1 MSFTFN
7 AVELCVALCSLSLN
21 GLLQGSGCEC
31 SMMTTMMMMVIIGM
45 MKIIFFFGTHQGTGI
60 AVFLRMRKKKWKNC
74 GCKYRPFVSDDWMQ
88 KLFDP
93 KTTKNK
99 DVFFAECF

>member
-1 MSFTFN
+1 MWYDDYYDDDGDHWN
-7 AVELCVALCSLSLN
+7 DEDN
-21 GLLQGSGCEC
+21 
-31 SMMTTMMMMVIIGM
+31 
-45 MKIIFFFGTHQGTGI
+45 FFFGTHQGTGI
-60 AVFLRMRKKKWKNC
+60 GVFLRMRKKKWKNC
-74 GCKYRPFVSDDWMQ
+74 GYKYRPFVSDDWMQ

>member
-45 MKIIFFFGTHQGTGI
+45 MKIIFFFWHPSGYWYWC
-60 AVFLRMRKKKWKNC
+60 VLKDEKKEMEKL
-74 GCKYRPFVSDDWMQ
+74 WM
-88 KLFDP
+88 
-93 KTTKNK
+93 
-99 DVFFAECF
+99 